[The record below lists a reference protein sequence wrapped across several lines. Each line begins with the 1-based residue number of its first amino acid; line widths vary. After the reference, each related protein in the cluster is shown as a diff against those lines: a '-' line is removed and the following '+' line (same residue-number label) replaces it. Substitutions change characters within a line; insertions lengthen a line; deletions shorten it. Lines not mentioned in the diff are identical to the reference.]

1 MDSGFGKEIMLKLNS
16 GILTQH
22 TTDDV
27 ILQSM
32 LVLISSL
39 YLFYRFLV
47 YQFNIRS
54 YTFLYILLVVIHI
67 EVLLGNELLTLAAC
81 FVFICCR
88 CLEDQS
94 DHGIIGCQP
103 PPVPAP
109 LR

>member
-1 MDSGFGKEIMLKLNS
+1 MLKFNT
-16 GILTQH
+16 IIFTQH

-39 YLFYRFLV
+39 YLFYGFFV
-47 YQFNIRS
+47 YWSNICS
-54 YTFLYILLVVIHI
+54 YTVLYIMLLVIDI
-67 EVLLGNELLTLAAC
+67 DVLLSNGLLTLAAC
-81 FVFICCR
+81 FVFICYR
-88 CLEDQS
+88 CLEDQVS
-94 DHGIIGCQP
+94 VECQ

>member
-1 MDSGFGKEIMLKLNS
+1 MLKLNS
-16 GILTQH
+16 GIFTQH

-39 YLFYRFLV
+39 YLFYGFLV
-47 YQFNIRS
+47 YQFNICS
-54 YTFLYILLVVIHI
+54 YIVLYNLLLVIHI
-67 EVLLGNELLTLAAC
+67 EVLLSNGLLTLAAC
-81 FVFICCR
+81 FVFIYCR
-88 CLEDQS
+88 CLEDQVS
-94 DHGIIGCQP
+94 VECQ